1 MKNGPDFENRLV
13 KTLLRQGEADRVPLV
28 EIGIHKDVKKAF
40 LGGQKKGLDGEVRFW
55 VDAGYDFIPIS
66 TGLATATVPAL
77 LRQVESE
84 EAERVQIA
92 TRKTTSD
99 YSKFSSEDTQRTWI
113 EEGRGT
119 ISTMSDFESYNW
131 PTPDDNDYAL
141 IDKVGECL
149 PENMKI
155 IANMGDVIT
164 PLYSLTGF
172 ETFYTSVYE
181 DPELLASMFD
191 RVGSI
196 QYEIFKRIIQ
206 HKQVGAAWIGDD
218 IAYSEHLMVSPKV
231 LRQYLFPWYKKMGA
245 LCKEADK
252 PFIFHSDGKLYDVID
267 DLVDCG
273 FCTLHP
279 IEPKAMDINYVKKTW
294 GDRLCIIGNI
304 DLAYT
309 LTLGT
314 PQEVDEEVKQRIHD
328 LAPGGGYCVSSSNS
342 ITEYVPLE
350 NYKAM
355 REAVLKYGT
364 YPISV

>member
-1 MKNGPDFENRLV
+1 M
-13 KTLLRQGEADRVPLV
+13 TVPVML
-28 EIGIHKDVKKAF
+28 HQPKP
-40 LGGQKKGLDGEVRFW
+40 GEV
-55 VDAGYDFIPIS
+55 
-66 TGLATATVPAL
+66 
-77 LRQVESE
+77 
-84 EAERVQIA
+84 ERVQPA
-92 TRKTTSD
+92 TRKTSSN
-99 YSKFSSEDTQRTWI
+99 YSKFSSEDSQRTWM

-119 ISTMSDFESYNW
+119 ISTMNDFENYNW

-141 IDKVGECL
+141 IDKIGDLL

-155 IANMGDVIT
+155 IALMGDIIT

-172 ETFYTSVYE
+172 ETFYTSIYE
-181 DPELLASMFD
+181 DPELLAKMFE
-191 RVGSI
+191 RIGTI
-196 QYEIFKRIIQ
+196 QYEIFQRLIKHEQI
-206 HKQVGAAWIGDD
+206 GAAWIGDD
-218 IAYSEHLMVSPKV
+218 IAYSENLMVSPKV
-231 LRQYLFPWYKKMGA
+231 LRQYLFPWYKKMGD
-245 LCKEADK
+245 LCKKADK
-252 PFIFHSDGKLYDVID
+252 PFIFHSDGKLYDIID
-267 DLVDCG
+267 DLIDCG

-314 PQEVDEEVKQRIHD
+314 PQDVEEEVKQRIHD

-342 ITEYVPLE
+342 VTEYVPFE

>member
-1 MKNGPDFENRLV
+1 MNGPDFKNRFV
-13 KTLLRQGEADRVPLV
+13 KTVLRQGEADRVPLV
-28 EIGIHKDVKKAF
+28 ELGIHKDVKKAF
-40 LGGQKKGLDGEVRFW
+40 LGGQKRGLEGEVKFW
-55 VDAGYDFIPIS
+55 VEAGYDFIPLF

-77 LRQVESE
+77 LREAKSE
-84 EAERVQIA
+84 EAERAQIA

-99 YSKFSSEDTQRTWI
+99 YSKFTTEETQRTWM
-113 EEGRGT
+113 EEGKGS
-119 ISTMSDFESYNW
+119 ISNMSDFERFQWS
-131 PTPDDNDYAL
+131 TPDDNDYVL
-141 IDKVGECL
+141 IDKIGELL

-155 IANMGDVIT
+155 IALMGDIIT

-172 ETFYTSVYE
+172 ETFYTSIYE
-181 DPELLASMFD
+181 DPEFLANMFEKI
-191 RVGSI
+191 GNI
-196 QYEIFKRIIQ
+196 QYEIFERLIQ
-206 HKQVGAAWIGDD
+206 HEQIGAAWIGDD

-231 LRQYLFPWYKKMGA
+231 LRQYLFPWYKKMGV

-252 PFIFHSDGKLYDVID
+252 PFLFHSDGKLYDVID
-267 DLVDCG
+267 DLIDCG
-273 FCTLHP
+273 FDALHP

-294 GDRLCIIGNI
+294 GDKLCIIGNI

-314 PQEVDEEVKQRIHD
+314 PQEVEEEVKQRIHD

-342 ITEYVPLE
+342 VTEYVPLE
-350 NYKAM
+350 NYYAM